1 MSAVLKALAEP
12 RRVEILRLLRRRE
25 LAAGAIARR
34 FAGTRPGIS
43 QHLRV
48 LVRAGLVTERRE
60 RTRRLYR
67 LNEVGF
73 QELRKFLGEFWDEQL
88 QSLKAA
94 AEHEH
99 RTTRG
104 GRRRR

>member
-25 LAAGAIARR
+25 LPAGAIAAR
-34 FAGTRPGIS
+34 FTGTRPGIS

-48 LVRAGLVTERRE
+48 LVTAGLLTERRE

-73 QELRKFLGEFWDEQL
+73 HELRKFLGEFWDEQL
-88 QSLKAA
+88 QSLKVA
-94 AEHEH
+94 AEHEQ
-99 RTTRG
+99 RAER
-104 GRRRR
+104 GRRRRR

>member
-12 RRVEILRLLRRRE
+12 RRVAILRLLGRRE
-25 LAAGAIARR
+25 LPAGAIADR
-34 FAGTRPGIS
+34 FSGTRPGIS

-48 LVRAGLVTERRE
+48 LVSAGLLTVRRE

-88 QSLKAA
+88 QSLKVA

-99 RTTRG
+99 RTKR
-104 GRRRR
+104 GRRRRR